1 MFVKILESGL
11 FGIIRVAVFKIN
23 SDSVGVKIGQI
34 ISSPTQ
40 FEHRGNEDSTYV
52 PEFRPIKLQPA
63 QTAPPAEPRLLSKTD
78 WRLRVVQR
86 RLKVLRFER

>member
-11 FGIIRVAVFKIN
+11 FGIIKVVVFKIN
-23 SDSVGVKIGQI
+23 FDSVGVKIGQI
-34 ISSPTQ
+34 ISNLTQ
-40 FEHRGNEDSTYV
+40 FEHRGDEDSTYV

-86 RLKVLRFER
+86 RFKVLRFKR